1 MRDDLLPLRLA
12 LISVGL
18 VLPALTL
25 LPLGSLW
32 LWEHGYV
39 LHWVVAALVLTLIT
53 WVIQWHVLGSEP
65 VRAPLESDVE
75 AEPANEGDPEDIV
88 RAKAAIHTVADTV
101 SLEDVSSWQ
110 NAGTTAHRTIEAV
123 ARAMHVDAK
132 DPELHFTL
140 PEALLVIEQTSARLR
155 PYVERRIPFGRRLTV
170 AQVASLY
177 RWRGLV
183 DVAGRAWDIWR
194 IVRLVNPTAAA
205 TQELRERMSRS
216 LMSYT
221 RDAIGKRLAGAFVR
235 EVGTA
240 AIDLYS
246 GRLRR
251 TATAGEEETESVKN

>member
-1 MRDDLLPLRLA
+1 MRNDLLPLRIA

-18 VLPALTL
+18 ILPTLTL

-39 LHWVVAALVLTLIT
+39 LHWVAAALALTSLT
-53 WVIQWHVLGSEP
+53 WLIQWHVLGPEQPERPPAPEP
-65 VRAPLESDVE
+65 ELLTGD
-75 AEPANEGDPEDIV
+75 EPEQPEDIA
-88 RAKAAIHTVADTV
+88 RAMTAIERVAETV
-101 SLEDVSSWQ
+101 SLDDVASWQ
-110 NAGTTAHRTIEAV
+110 SAGTTAHRTIEAV

-183 DVAGRAWDIWR
+183 NVAGRAWDIWR
-194 IVRLVNPTAAA
+194 IVRLINPTAAA
-205 TQELRERMSRS
+205 TQELRERMSRT

-221 RDAIGKRLAGAFVR
+221 RDAIGKRLARAFVR

-240 AIDLYS
+240 AVDLYS
-246 GRLRR
+246 GRLRH
-251 TATAGEEETESVKN
+251 AVADGDEPEAVKS

>member
-1 MRDDLLPLRLA
+1 MANDLLPLRLA

-18 VLPALTL
+18 VLPALSL

-39 LHWVVAALVLTLIT
+39 LHWVVAALILTLIT
-53 WVIQWHVLGSEP
+53 WVIQWHVLGAEQP
-65 VRAPLESDVE
+65 ERIRDGG
-75 AEPANEGDPEDIV
+75 AEPEADTVDEPEDIA
-88 RAKAAIHTVADTV
+88 RARAAIERVADNV
-101 SLEDVSSWQ
+101 SLDDVSSWQ

-155 PYVERRIPFGRRLTV
+155 PYIERRIPFGRRLTV

-183 DVAGRAWDIWR
+183 GVAGRMWDIWR
-194 IVRLVNPTAAA
+194 VLRLVNPTAAA
-205 TQELRERMSRS
+205 TQELRERMSRA
-216 LMSYT
+216 LMTYT
-221 RDAIGKRLAGAFVR
+221 RDAVGKRLAQAFVR

-240 AIDLYS
+240 AVDLYS
-246 GRLRR
+246 GRLRGNVS
-251 TATAGEEETESVKN
+251 AAEDAAEPIKS